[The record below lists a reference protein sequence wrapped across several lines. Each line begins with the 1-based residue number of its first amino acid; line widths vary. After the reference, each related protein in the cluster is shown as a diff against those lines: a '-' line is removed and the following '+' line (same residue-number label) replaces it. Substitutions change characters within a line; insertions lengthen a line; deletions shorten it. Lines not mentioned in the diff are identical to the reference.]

1 MDFGVSERKAEAL
14 KKRMAAC
21 GLLEKDLEEQFMRS
35 QGPGGQHVNKTST
48 CVLLKHGPSGLMVK
62 VQQSRSQLLN
72 RFYARRQLC
81 ERLEAQQL
89 GQQSPEARRIA
100 KIRKQKDRQ
109 RRRRRKSG
117 VEKKG

>member
-14 KKRMAAC
+14 KKRMTAC
-21 GLLEKDLEEQFMRS
+21 GLLEKELNEQFIRS

-48 CVLLKHGPSGLMVK
+48 CVLLKHEPSGIMVK

-89 GQQSPEARRIA
+89 GRQSPEARRIA
-100 KIRKQKDRQ
+100 RIRKQKDR
-109 RRRRRKSG
+109 RRRRKRRDSDTA
-117 VEKKG
+117 

>member
-14 KKRMAAC
+14 QKRMQAC
-21 GLLEKDLEEQFMRS
+21 GLLEKDLDEEFVRS

-48 CVLLKHGPSGLMVK
+48 CVLLKHRPSGIGVK

-109 RRRRRKSG
+109 RRRRKAQGER
-117 VEKKG
+117 

>member
-1 MDFGVSERKAEAL
+1 MDFGVSERKAKAL
-14 KKRMAAC
+14 EERMAAC
-21 GLLEKDLEEQFMRS
+21 KVLEKDLEEKFVRS

-48 CVLLKHGPSGLMVK
+48 CVLLTHRPSGITVK

-81 ERLEAQQL
+81 EHLEAQQL
-89 GQQSPEARRIA
+89 GQQSPEAQRIA

-109 RRRRRKSG
+109 RRRRRARDKA
-117 VEKKG
+117 